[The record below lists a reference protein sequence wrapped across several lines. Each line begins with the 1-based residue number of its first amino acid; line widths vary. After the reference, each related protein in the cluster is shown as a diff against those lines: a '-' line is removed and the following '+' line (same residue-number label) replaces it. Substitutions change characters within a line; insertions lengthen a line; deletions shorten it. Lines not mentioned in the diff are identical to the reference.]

1 MNKKITSCIL
11 SATLLLTLTGCGNEN
26 TSSGTSSSSGDV
38 IVAPELYNVRT
49 VFEQV
54 YSKAGYTYA
63 YNTPAEG
70 EAVLEAYVSTLGLSW
85 RGVLNALTS
94 KNPATDTT
102 LMALCKD
109 VGISTSEVDWTTCD
123 TVYSLPNTTPAA
135 PLKVNLTQS
144 RDAFIA
150 DMQDGAFSD
159 YRESIK
165 AAGGVIPG
173 TASIDANV
181 FAECLNVD
189 MTMSRIADKYTKYTY
204 VNPEQLMFKPTNFD
218 SSFYTY
224 TERNGHSYIAYFPTV
239 CNLNNAGKY
248 LAECDGDTG
257 IPLWQEYFISYAQWC
272 HDNYG
277 VNLTEGIYNSTND
290 GIEVWWP
297 TSDGYSLELDVYESG
312 LIRIVRSSDS
322 RYDSYSTTIITKDPT
337 IPDTLYDYLRENFGL
352 NRTDVEA
359 IYKLAQIF
367 ELECFKSEKVEDWKD
382 AATVYVRGFNII
394 GDPDAYTK
402 YTVGDILGCFAGFM
416 HIRDPEKQYS
426 YDSAI
431 SSKLLSELTNAE
443 LVANYNT
450 TMSILSEINATNS
463 TVNIAHFNSA
473 TSKVIYV
480 KPDDLRMNEYKQKWE
495 ALVSDEL
502 VKWTLEKW
510 VSPIMSDAN
519 VTYALA
525 NKWASINY
533 DEFCPLIDKMESL
546 SVVSTDTFGE
556 YFSKLKD
563 LSTFGRSDI
572 IYTSVYSISDLP
584 TEVLDV
590 KINSNTS
597 LEVAYPVIKELST
610 AIGYSG
616 ANATDVANVFERKPA
631 SQGGDSSSGSGTL
644 IW

>member
-11 SATLLLTLTGCGNEN
+11 SATILLTLTGCGNEN
-26 TSSGTSSSSGDV
+26 TSSDTSS

-49 VFEQV
+49 VFEKV
-54 YSKAGYTYA
+54 YSKAGYTYD
-63 YNTPAEG
+63 YGTPAEG
-70 EAVLEAYVSTLGLSW
+70 EAVLDAYVSTLGLSW
-85 RGVLNALTS
+85 RGVLNTLTS
-94 KNPATDTT
+94 KNPAMDTT

-109 VGISTSEVDWTTCD
+109 VGISTSEVDWTTFD

-135 PLKVNLTQS
+135 PLKVNLTQN
-144 RDAFIA
+144 RDAFIM
-150 DMQDGAFSD
+150 DMQDGAFND

-173 TASIDANV
+173 TTSIDANV

-204 VNPEQLMFKPTNFD
+204 VNPEQLMFKPMNFD

-224 TERNGHSYIAYFPTV
+224 TERNGYSYVAYFPTV

-277 VNLTEGIYNSTND
+277 VNLTDGIYNSTND

-367 ELECFKSEKVEDWKD
+367 ELECFKSERVEDWKD

-443 LVANYNT
+443 LVTNYNM

-480 KPDDLRMNEYKQKWE
+480 KPDDLRTDEYKQKWE
-495 ALVSDEL
+495 ALISDEL

-546 SVVSTDTFGE
+546 SIVSTDTFGE

-597 LEVAYPVIKELST
+597 LEIAYPVIKELST